1 MFCPLGRGIF
11 LQQNTQKRPSGVTDG
26 GREKNVLRMSRPRF
40 RTIIPRHSELRV
52 GAFRSEIP
60 HWISRVLSKEWMSY
74 CLEYALVCVVF
85 VDYTIRDTEQ
95 SFLRI
100 EISSV
105 YSMPKLKVRKI
116 VGFHFGTMPFESQ
129 NGVGGMARE
138 VPAPPSARGVVRQ
151 TSGRLT
157 RSTQR
162 HEVTEMVLRLAYA
175 RFHPHFVHLGCFLPQ
190 NTQKRPSGCT
200 EEDCG
205 RTYFEQ
211 TGLFSPYR
219 SDVK

>member
-1 MFCPLGRGIF
+1 MSPVPSGLRPVNTERTETRGHGDGFEAGLRMVSPMFCPLGRGNF
-11 LQQNTQKRPSGVTDG
+11 LPQNTQKRPSGVTDG

-60 HWISRVLSKEWMSY
+60 HWISRVLSKELMSY

-105 YSMPKLKVRKI
+105 YSMPKLKVRMI
-116 VGFHFGTMPFESQ
+116 VGFRFGTMPFESQ

-138 VPAPPSARGVVRQ
+138 VPAPPSARGVRQ
-151 TSGRLT
+151 ASGRLT
-157 RSTQR
+157 RSGRR
-162 HEVTEMVLRLAYA
+162 HEGAEVVLRLAYTW
-175 RFHPHFVHLGCFLPQ
+175 FHPHFVHF
-190 NTQKRPSGCT
+190 
-200 EEDCG
+200 
-205 RTYFEQ
+205 
-211 TGLFSPYR
+211 
-219 SDVK
+219 

>member
-1 MFCPLGRGIF
+1 
-11 LQQNTQKRPSGVTDG
+11 
-26 GREKNVLRMSRPRF
+26 MSRPRF

-74 CLEYALVCVVF
+74 YLEYALVCVVF

-116 VGFHFGTMPFESQ
+116 VGFRFGTMPFESQ

-138 VPAPPSARGVVRQ
+138 VPAPSSARGVRQ
-151 TSGRLT
+151 ASGRLT
-157 RSTQR
+157 WSGRR
-162 HEVTEMVLRLAYA
+162 HGGTEMVLRLAYA

-190 NTQKRPSGCT
+190 NTQKRPSGDT
-200 EEDCG
+200 EEAWK
-205 RTYFEQ
+205 RMYFVQ
-211 TGLFSPYR
+211 TDLFSPYR
-219 SDVK
+219 CRYGDEIW